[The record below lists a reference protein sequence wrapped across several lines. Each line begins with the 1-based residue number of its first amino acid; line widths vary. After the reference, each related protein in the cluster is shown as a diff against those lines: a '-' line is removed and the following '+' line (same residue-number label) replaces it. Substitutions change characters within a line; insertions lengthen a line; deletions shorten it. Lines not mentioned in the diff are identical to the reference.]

1 MENIEF
7 ASIENRLSAASQ
19 GIDEDLDVL
28 VRDKDWR
35 VREVVAQ
42 HGRDKDLKIL
52 VHDENKYVRETV
64 AEQGRDEDLEI
75 LANDADEEIRSMAQ
89 KQRAINK
96 MNAEM
101 RQKHSSAEDK
111 LHNWICSHLDGDDA
125 FSAGILAEGHTISG
139 AMKYCSDKARKSVD
153 KGARYACIEDDAV
166 YSWAKEY
173 FLSKDTSDKP
183 KTVQKPQEK
192 QAGINL
198 LSLPK
203 ANKGSGNGSSQ
214 SQNKSSINNSDAHKA
229 EKRDEE
235 SREGEKKTPKYE
247 EISLFNF

>member
-1 MENIEF
+1 MKNIEF

-42 HGRDKDLKIL
+42 HGREKDLKIL

-64 AEQGRDEDLEI
+64 AECGRDEDLEI

-139 AMKYCSDKARKSVD
+139 AMQYCSEKARKNVE
-153 KGARYACIEDDAV
+153 KGERYACIEDDVV

-198 LSLPK
+198 LSLSK
-203 ANKGSGNGSSQ
+203 ANEGSGSSQ
-214 SQNKSSINNSDAHKA
+214 VKSIINNSDAHKA

-235 SREGEKKTPKYE
+235 NREGEKKTPEYE
-247 EISLFNF
+247 EISLFDF

>member
-1 MENIEF
+1 MKIVKDITINKTARDERKEQNI
-7 ASIENRLSAASQ
+7 AKQ
-19 GIDEDLDVL
+19 G
-28 VRDKDWR
+28 
-35 VREVVAQ
+35 
-42 HGRDKDLKIL
+42 
-52 VHDENKYVRETV
+52 Y
-64 AEQGRDEDLEI
+64 DEDLEI

-89 KQRAINK
+89 KQRAIDK

-139 AMKYCSDKARKSVD
+139 AMQYCSDKARKSVE
-153 KGARYACIEDDAV
+153 KGARYACIEDDVV

-183 KTVQKPQEK
+183 KTVQKLQEK
-192 QAGINL
+192 QAGSNV

-203 ANKGSGNGSSQ
+203 ADKGSGSSQ
-214 SQNKSSINNSDAHKA
+214 VESSINNSDAHKT
-229 EKRDEE
+229 EKHNKKN
-235 SREGEKKTPKYE
+235 RECKKKTPRYE
-247 EISLFNF
+247 EISLFDF